1 MYLGNV
7 LLKTN
12 LFELTSR
19 TQACRSAKIIY
30 LNVMSSLT
38 WSISKISLWVYPSL
52 KYHCKRLSR
61 SSIIQIDKKIKF
73 SAQHVLLNILQQTWK
88 RLIQQ
93 TIKSY
98 TIYNIWNKIH
108 QHLEKNTQNLK
119 IGNHCTKQLKLFPK
133 TKKFLYEIFL
143 IKSKKNYFK
152 LKKNRKLHKTWNFWH
167 QIQKLKIKTILHQT
181 QKTVHQIFRILH
193 Q

>member
-1 MYLGNV
+1 MLFWRTAFNGCFRRTTNIDRHYFAVEWCPTPEESVTTSQNISLEKMYLGNV

-108 QHLEKNTQNLK
+108 QTFRKK
-119 IGNHCTKQLKLFPK
+119 YTKP
-133 TKKFLYEIFL
+133 
-143 IKSKKNYFK
+143 
-152 LKKNRKLHKTWNFWH
+152 
-167 QIQKLKIKTILHQT
+167 
-181 QKTVHQIFRILH
+181 
-193 Q
+193 